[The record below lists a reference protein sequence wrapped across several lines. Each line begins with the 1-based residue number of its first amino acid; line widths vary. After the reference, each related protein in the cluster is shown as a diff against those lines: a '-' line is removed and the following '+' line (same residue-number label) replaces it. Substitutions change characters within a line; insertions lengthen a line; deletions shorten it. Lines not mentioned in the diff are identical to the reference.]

1 MEDFKAE
8 TPFGAS
14 GKDGNF
20 PADDGK
26 PKWRG
31 ENAMKDYTKFM
42 KWAVITMID
51 RSTQDNRRSKVNVEA
66 LFSSPAQAEGNYM
79 IRNPEIK
86 RYILN
91 VDDLERF
98 EAFYNHVQDIN
109 EKFGDH
115 AIFHIND
122 GFTVDELN
130 RFRTLLNLW
139 TDTKI
144 S

>member
-1 MEDFKAE
+1 
-8 TPFGAS
+8 
-14 GKDGNF
+14 
-20 PADDGK
+20 
-26 PKWRG
+26 
-31 ENAMKDYTKFM
+31 MKDYTKFM

-51 RSTQDNRRSKVNVEA
+51 RSTQDDRKSKVNVEA
-66 LFSSPAQAEGNYM
+66 LFSSPVQAEDNYI

-98 EAFYNHVQDIN
+98 EEFYNHVQDIN
-109 EKFGDH
+109 EKYGDH
-115 AIFHIND
+115 AIFHINE

-139 TDTKI
+139 TDTEI
-144 S
+144 A

>member
-1 MEDFKAE
+1 
-8 TPFGAS
+8 
-14 GKDGNF
+14 
-20 PADDGK
+20 
-26 PKWRG
+26 
-31 ENAMKDYTKFM
+31 MKDYTKFM

-51 RSTQDNRRSKVNVEA
+51 RSTQDDKKSKVNVEA
-66 LFSSPAQAEGNYM
+66 LFSSPAQAEDNYI
-79 IRNPEIK
+79 IRNTEIK

-91 VDDLERF
+91 VDELERF
-98 EAFYNHVQDIN
+98 EEFYNHVQDIN

-130 RFRTLLNLW
+130 RFRTILNLW

-144 S
+144 A

>member
-1 MEDFKAE
+1 
-8 TPFGAS
+8 
-14 GKDGNF
+14 
-20 PADDGK
+20 
-26 PKWRG
+26 
-31 ENAMKDYTKFM
+31 MKDYTKFM

-51 RSTQDNRRSKVNVEA
+51 RSTQDDKKSKVKVEA
-66 LFSSPAQAEGNYM
+66 LFNSPVQAEDNYI

-91 VDDLERF
+91 IDDLERF

-122 GFTVDELN
+122 GFSVDELN

-144 S
+144 A

>member
-1 MEDFKAE
+1 
-8 TPFGAS
+8 
-14 GKDGNF
+14 
-20 PADDGK
+20 
-26 PKWRG
+26 
-31 ENAMKDYTKFM
+31 M

-51 RSTQDNRRSKVNVEA
+51 RSTQDDRKSKIRVEA
-66 LFSSPAQAEGNYM
+66 LFSSQVQAEDNYM
-79 IRNPEIK
+79 IRNQEIK

-91 VDDLERF
+91 IDDLERF
-98 EAFYNHVQDIN
+98 EEFYNHVQDIN

-130 RFRTLLNLW
+130 RFRTILNLW

-144 S
+144 A